1 MNLSVKPNEHVTF
14 RIRHED
20 SAVVVVEKPARLVTQ
35 PGKGHE
41 DDTLLNGLFARWG
54 AALQNLGSSR
64 DFGLL
69 HRLDRDTSGLI
80 VIALTASA
88 YDAMREKFEGREV
101 KKFYWAVT
109 ARTPR
114 EAQGVIR
121 KPIAE
126 FEGTREGARMKLA
139 RVSSSGKAAIT
150 AYRVLAESAVG
161 ALLECHPV
169 TGRLHQVR
177 VHLEAIGCPI
187 VGDPLY
193 GGKAQTGSR
202 LGLHAHRLTFEHPVT
217 GQTLDVTTGWPSDL
231 RNLLRRLDLPRP
243 DLRLAGEGG
252 ATASDNA

>member
-1 MNLSVKPNEHVTF
+1 MNLSVKPNENITF
-14 RIRHED
+14 GIRHED
-20 SAVVVVEKPARLVTQ
+20 PALVVVEKPARLVTQ

-54 AALQNLGSSR
+54 AQLQNLGGSR

-80 VIALTASA
+80 VIALTTGA
-88 YDAMREKFEGREV
+88 YDAMREQFEGREV

-114 EAQGVIR
+114 EAHGVIR

-126 FEGTREGARMKLA
+126 FEGMRDGSKMKLA
-139 RVSSSGKAAIT
+139 RVSSSGKAAVT

-202 LGLHAHRLTFEHPVT
+202 LGLHAHRLSFEHPVT
-217 GQTLDVTTGWPSDL
+217 GGVLDVRTGWPSDL
-231 RNLLRRLDLPRP
+231 RNLLRRLELPRP
-243 DLRLAGEGG
+243 DLRLTGDDGPR
-252 ATASDNA
+252 ATGTA